1 MKYWTYLV
9 ALLCSIKVEPIF
21 VSVNNFRK
29 PVTFNAAHAE
39 ANIHTCEH
47 TEVIYIITN
56 FGAVLNCTM
65 NHIN

>member
-9 ALLCSIKVEPIF
+9 ALLCSIEVEPIF

-29 PVTFNAAHAE
+29 PITFNE
-39 ANIHTCEH
+39 ACIHTCTHACACTH

-56 FGAVLNCTM
+56 FGAVYSTAL
-65 NHIN
+65 